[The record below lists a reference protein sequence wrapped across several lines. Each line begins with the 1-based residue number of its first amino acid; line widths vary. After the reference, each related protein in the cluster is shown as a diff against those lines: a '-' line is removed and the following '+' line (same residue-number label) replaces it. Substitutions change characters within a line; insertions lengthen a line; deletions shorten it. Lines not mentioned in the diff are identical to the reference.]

1 MVSLF
6 LLNYINLLKIIMEK
20 TQKKGTVKFF
30 NGKQIPLEMHKV
42 RIVQSLKLVPVERRL
57 AAIGEAGYNS
67 FLLGTK
73 DIFLDM
79 LTDSGTNA
87 MSDEQVSKMFVAD
100 DAYAGSQSFVKFQKS
115 VLDVFG
121 KKLLLPVHQGRAA
134 ENVISQTFI
143 RKGSVIPMN
152 YHFTTTLA
160 HIQLNG
166 GKVVELF
173 TQEAMKIKST
183 HPFKGNIDIVRLE
196 ELINKTG
203 PENIPF
209 IRMEAST
216 NLIGGQPFSMDNFKN
231 VRRIADKY
239 KLIIILDASLI
250 GENAFFIQKRE
261 QGYEEKSIGF
271 ILKEM
276 CDLSDIVYF
285 SGRKVSSS
293 RGGAICTNSIDLYNK
308 MKDLVPL
315 YEGFLTYGGISIR
328 EIEAMTVGLY
338 ETLEEDVVGQSPSF
352 INYTAIELDKLG
364 IPVIMPG
371 GALGCHVDAKQ
382 FLPHVPQADYPAGA
396 LVAAFYIISG
406 VRGMERGTMSS
417 IRDEQGN
424 DILADLELMRLAFPR
439 RVFTLSQTEYLI
451 DRLNWLYHN
460 RQLVGG
466 IRFVEEPPVLR
477 FFTGR
482 LAPIGNWPEKLVA
495 KFRAD
500 FGDSL

>member
-1 MVSLF
+1 MVGF
-6 LLNYINLLKIIMEK
+6 FFITQPNEIMEK
-20 TQKKGTVKFF
+20 TQKKSNVKFF
-30 NGKQIPLEMHKV
+30 NGKELPLEMHKV
-42 RIVQSLKLVPVERRL
+42 RIVQSLNLVPVDRRL
-57 AAIGEAGYNS
+57 DAIEEAGFNS

-100 DAYAGSQSFVKFQKS
+100 DAYAGSQSFVRFQKS
-115 VLDVFG
+115 VHDVFG
-121 KKLLLPVHQGRAA
+121 KDLILPVHQGRAA
-134 ENVISQTFI
+134 ENVISQTLVK
-143 RKGSVIPMN
+143 RGSVVPMN

-166 GKVVELF
+166 GNVAELF
-173 TQEAMKIKST
+173 TSEAMKIKSD
-183 HPFKGNIDIVRLE
+183 HPFKGNIDIEKLE
-196 ELINKTG
+196 GLIIKSG

-216 NLIGGQPFSMDNFKN
+216 NLIGGQPFSVQNLKD
-231 VRRIADKY
+231 VRKVADKY
-239 KLIIILDASLI
+239 SLLIVLDASLI
-250 GENAFFIQKRE
+250 GENAYFVKNRE
-261 QGYEEKSIGF
+261 AGYEERSIGF

-276 CDLSDIVYF
+276 CSLSDIVYF

-293 RGGAICTNSIDLYNK
+293 RGGAICTNSKELYNK

-328 EIEAMTVGLY
+328 EIEAMAVGLY
-338 ETLEEDVVGQSPSF
+338 ETTFEDIVGQSPSF
-352 INYTAIELDKLG
+352 ISYAVKEIDKLG

-371 GALGCHVDAKQ
+371 GALGCHIDAQQ
-382 FLPHVPQADYPAGA
+382 FLSHIPQSDYPAGA
-396 LVAAFYIISG
+396 LVAAFYITSG
-406 VRGMERGTMSS
+406 IRGMERGTMSS
-417 IRDEQGN
+417 IRDENGA

-439 RVFTLSQTEYLI
+439 RVFTLSQVEYLI

-460 RQLVGG
+460 RELVGG
-466 IRFVEEPPVLR
+466 IKFVEEPPVLR

-482 LAPIGNWPEKLVA
+482 LEPIGQWPKKLVE
-495 KFRAD
+495 KFKAD

>member
-1 MVSLF
+1 
-6 LLNYINLLKIIMEK
+6 MEK

-42 RIVQSLKLVPVERRL
+42 RIVQSLKLVPVELRL

-239 KLIIILDASLI
+239 KLIIVLDASLI

-382 FLPHVPQADYPAGA
+382 FLSHVPQADYPAGA

-495 KFRAD
+495 KFRSD

>member
-1 MVSLF
+1 
-6 LLNYINLLKIIMEK
+6 MEK
-20 TQKKGTVKFF
+20 TKKNGSVKFF
-30 NGKQIPLEMHKV
+30 NGKEIPLEMHKV

-57 AAIGEAGYNS
+57 EAIREAGFNS

-87 MSDEQVSKMFVAD
+87 MSDQQLSKMFVAD
-100 DAYAGSQSFVKFQKS
+100 DAYAGSQSFVKFEKS

-121 KKLLLPVHQGRAA
+121 KKLILPVHQGRAA
-134 ENVISQTFI
+134 ENILSQIFVK
-143 RKGSVIPMN
+143 KGSVVPMN

-166 GKVVELF
+166 GTVVELY
-173 TQEAMKIKST
+173 TPEAMIIKSSN
-183 HPFKGNIDIVRLE
+183 PFKGNIDITRLD
-196 ELINKTG
+196 ELIVKYG
-203 PENIPF
+203 RENIPF

-216 NLIGGQPFSMDNFKN
+216 NLIGGQPFSMKNFKD
-231 VRRIADKY
+231 VRKVADKHNV
-239 KLIIILDASLI
+239 IIVLDASLI
-250 GENAFFIQKRE
+250 GENAYFIRKRE
-261 QGYEEKSIGF
+261 AEYENKSIGI

-276 CDLSDIVYF
+276 CDLADIVYF

-293 RGGAICTNSIDLYNK
+293 RGGAICTNNKDLYNK

-338 ETLEEDVVGQSPSF
+338 ETMEEDVVGQSPSF
-352 INYTAIELDKLG
+352 INYAVTELDKLG

-371 GALGCHVDAKQ
+371 GALGCHVEAET
-382 FLPHVPQADYPAGA
+382 FLPHIEQKYYPAGA
-396 LVAAFYIISG
+396 LVAAFYLISG
-406 VRGMERGTMSS
+406 VRGMERGTISS
-417 IRDEQGN
+417 IRDDNGN

-439 RVFTLSQTEYLI
+439 RVFTLSQVEYLI
-451 DRLNWLYHN
+451 DRLNWLFHN
-460 RQLVGG
+460 KELVGG
-466 IRFVEEPPVLR
+466 LKFVEEPPVLR

-482 LAPIGNWPEKLVA
+482 LEPVGNWPEKLMA
-495 KFRAD
+495 KFKAD

>member
-1 MVSLF
+1 
-6 LLNYINLLKIIMEK
+6 MEK
-20 TQKKGTVKFF
+20 IQKKGTVKFF
-30 NGKQIPLEMHKV
+30 SGKEIPLEMHKV

-57 AAIGEAGYNS
+57 KAIGEAGYNS

-87 MSDEQVSKMFVAD
+87 MSDEQLSKMFVAD

-115 VLDVFG
+115 VFDVFG
-121 KKLLLPVHQGRAA
+121 KELILPVHQGRAA
-134 ENVISQTFI
+134 ENIISQTFVK
-143 RKGSVIPMN
+143 KGSVIPMN

-166 GKVVELF
+166 GKVVELY
-173 TQEAMKIKST
+173 TPEAMKIKSA
-183 HPFKGNIDIVRLE
+183 HPFKGNIDTVRLE
-196 ELINKTG
+196 DLIIKSG
-203 PENIPF
+203 VENVPF

-216 NLIGGQPFSMDNFKN
+216 NLIGGQPFSMENLKS
-231 VRRIADKY
+231 VRKVADKY
-239 KLIIILDASLI
+239 NIMIVLDASLI
-250 GENAFFIQKRE
+250 GENAYFVKKRE
-261 QGYEEKSIGF
+261 AEYSDKSIGF
-271 ILKEM
+271 ILNQM

-293 RGGAICTNSIDLYNK
+293 RGGAICTNRTDLYNK

-352 INYTAIELDKLG
+352 INYAVKELDKLG

-371 GALGCHVDAKQ
+371 GALGAHVDSMQ
-382 FLPHVPQADYPAGA
+382 FLSHIPQCDYPAGA

-417 IRDEQGN
+417 IRDENGN

-439 RVFTLSQTEYLI
+439 RVFTLSQVEYLI

-460 RQLVGG
+460 RGLVGG

-482 LAPIGNWPEKLVA
+482 LEPIGNWPEKLVA
-495 KFRAD
+495 KFKAD

>member
-239 KLIIILDASLI
+239 KLIIVLDASLI

-495 KFRAD
+495 KFRSD